1 MDTDANDLEQN
12 DIELGEKLASRRND
26 PAVRKASKVG
36 KLGDQEPLYAAA
48 AATLLYAVATCR
60 ARLACASVAVL
71 AAVAGADA
79 GKTIAKRSVHRT
91 RPHVKMDD
99 DRYER
104 GLGGTGEQPEQSFPS
119 GHVACT
125 VAAARALSRH
135 YPASSPWGAL
145 ATITIAIARL
155 AKGAH
160 WPLDVAGGLAIG
172 LFAEALTSA
181 ALRSIGLRGR

>member
-1 MDTDANDLEQN
+1 VDTNAN
-12 DIELGEKLASRRND
+12 DIEQSDIALGEKLASKRHD
-26 PAVRKASKVG
+26 PAVRSASKVG

-48 AATLLYAVATCR
+48 GAALLFAVVTR
-60 ARLACASVAVL
+60 RLRLALASISVLVAVG
-71 AAVAGADA
+71 GADA
-79 GKTIAKRSVHRT
+79 GKTLAKRSVHRT

-104 GLGGTGEQPEQSFPS
+104 GVGGTGRPPEQSFPS

-135 YPASSPWGAL
+135 YPASAPWGLL
-145 ATITIAIARL
+145 ATLIIAFARL

-160 WPLDVAGGLAIG
+160 WPLDVAAGLVIG
-172 LFAEALTSA
+172 LTMEAVTSGL
-181 ALRSIGLRGR
+181 LRIVGIRRR